1 MKIELQNTLLS
12 GQRPGRTINCHEDD
26 GTEVLL
32 ANIEVLEVDG
42 ICTATV
48 EHSSRQWP
56 EGVKKSAYGSTEQE
70 AVDKLV
76 QAFLDGSHHTG

>member
-12 GQRPGRTINCHEDD
+12 GQRHGRTINCHEDD

-32 ANIEVLEVDG
+32 ANVEVLEEDG

-48 EHSSRQWP
+48 EHSSQQWP
-56 EGVKKSAYGSTEQE
+56 EGVSKSAHGCTEQQ

-76 QAFLDGSHHTG
+76 QAFLGGTIPPG